1 LQKEADEKIKQNQEA
16 DDAEDKG
23 KGKATRKPSVKRKLR
38 PSVIR
43 NDTEMTAGTLDITGN
58 LRRASTTSIWKSSA
72 RPAKAQLE
80 LRTED
85 MLKYLQYKPHSI
97 FTKKAKF
104 FLLSLALCHTCL
116 PEVQENGDVE
126 FQAAS
131 PDELA
136 LVRAA
141 QECGYLV
148 IDRAAR
154 SITLSLRDGQDSAE
168 ITRETYEILDV
179 IEFSSKRKRMS
190 IVVRFPN
197 GKICIFCKGADSA
210 ILPRLKLAGLAQQKS
225 GEVNKRADKRKSMEV
240 EEALRRM
247 SESST
252 RVSFN
257 RPSMAMSRPSITIS
271 RPSMTRSRKSKLLH
285 GRCFHTSN

>member
-1 LQKEADEKIKQNQEA
+1 M
-16 DDAEDKG
+16 
-23 KGKATRKPSVKRKLR
+23 T
-38 PSVIR
+38 R
-43 NDTEMTAGTLDITGN
+43 NDTEMTAGALDAASN
-58 LRRASTTSIWKSSA
+58 LRRTSTASIWKSSA

-80 LRTED
+80 LRTEN

-136 LVRAA
+136 LVKAA

-154 SITLSLRDGQDSAE
+154 SITLSLRDSQESAE
-168 ITRETYEILDV
+168 ITRETYEVLDV

-190 IVVRFPN
+190 IIVRFPN

-210 ILPRLKLAGLAQQKS
+210 ILPRLKLAGLAQQKV
-225 GEVNKRADKRKSMEV
+225 GEVNRRADKRKSMEV

-247 SESST
+247 SEASPRAS
-252 RVSFN
+252 VS
-257 RPSMAMSRPSITIS
+257 RPSMALSRPSITIS
-271 RPSMTRSRKSKLLH
+271 RPSMTRSRKSEFWCTDHVSQILEALAGYH
-285 GRCFHTSN
+285 